1 MHRFTD
7 AGPIDRLGIY
17 INDHRGLLAAEHD
30 LARRCHASNSEPLDD
45 PLDGSGTDDGDLVTL
60 LAAVISQNID
70 DRERLD
76 ALLDVL
82 GVRANPIKT
91 IGARIGERLGRLKLN
106 GQLRGYSPL
115 SRVIEI
121 EALLASTAVRQA
133 MWESISAGLFDS
145 DSRDDAV
152 RRAEIVGDHHEK
164 LTAQHTSATDLAF
177 ATAVSTPD

>member
-30 LARRCHASNSEPLDD
+30 LARRCHASNSEPVDADD
-45 PLDGSGTDDGDLVTL
+45 GVVADDGDLVTL
-60 LAAVISQNID
+60 LAAIISQNID

-82 GVRANPIKT
+82 GARANPIKT

-121 EALLASTAVRQA
+121 EALLASTAVRRA
-133 MWESISAGLFDS
+133 MWESISAGLLD
-145 DSRDDAV
+145 DHSRDDAV
-152 RRAEIVGDHHEK
+152 RRAAIVGDHHEA
-164 LTAQHTSATDLAF
+164 LVAQHSSAMDLAF
-177 ATAVSTPD
+177 APAAEQRTD